1 MTDTD
6 LIATSAPAGSESGDN
21 SQASSSASNGAVA
34 TSTKRAETRRGA
46 GLSGMVL
53 TELRTLAGELG
64 IKGTSGMRKGDLIA
78 AIKERQGGS
87 AKAAPA
93 QSELT
98 LDDAPVARTRAKST
112 RAARTETPAAE
123 TAPAAESAPAEAAP
137 ARTESAE
144 DSDQSAPRRGRQR
157 RGAARRAG
165 SPDQGEL
172 SIEQDTP
179 SAKSDADTSKA
190 VDTSKVAETAK
201 AEAPAERPA
210 RTEGKSDADQAPAEQ
225 GNERPRRERNRDNQ
239 GQR

>member
-112 RAARTETPAAE
+112 RAARTETPQ
-123 TAPAAESAPAEAAP
+123 PK
-137 ARTESAE
+137 
-144 DSDQSAPRRGRQR
+144 QLRQPNR
-157 RGAARRAG
+157 LL
-165 SPDQGEL
+165 P
-172 SIEQDTP
+172 
-179 SAKSDADTSKA
+179 
-190 VDTSKVAETAK
+190 
-201 AEAPAERPA
+201 
-210 RTEGKSDADQAPAEQ
+210 
-225 GNERPRRERNRDNQ
+225 RPRLRVPNPPRIPIRAHPVADVSVVAPLVVQVHPTRVN
-239 GQR
+239 

>member
-1 MTDTD
+1 VTDTD

-144 DSDQSAPRRGRQR
+144 DADQAAPRRGRQR
-157 RGAARRAG
+157 RGAARRA
-165 SPDQGEL
+165 
-172 SIEQDTP
+172 
-179 SAKSDADTSKA
+179 
-190 VDTSKVAETAK
+190 
-201 AEAPAERPA
+201 
-210 RTEGKSDADQAPAEQ
+210 
-225 GNERPRRERNRDNQ
+225 
-239 GQR
+239 